1 LKISIY
7 DADEM
12 QNWLKSF
19 KNYPGRVQRRD
30 IGESVKGC
38 HKPNPKFLV
47 SSHKIAGMTSF
58 NDLNLSK
65 PLLKAVQDLGLE
77 NPTPIQEKAF
87 SVIMS
92 GKDAVGI
99 AQTGTGKTFA
109 YLLPI
114 LRQHTY
120 SEQRHPRVLIVV
132 PTRELVVQ
140 VVAEIEKLSTY
151 MSLRVVGV
159 YGASNINT
167 QKQKVYDGLDILV
180 ATPGRL
186 IDLTLSRTLQ
196 FSAVKKLVIDEVDE
210 MLNLGFRAQLKQILE
225 VLPAKRQNLMFSAT
239 LTEDVELLIEKY
251 FNAPEY
257 IEVITRGTP
266 LEKIIQQAYEVP
278 NFYTKVNLLKW
289 LLKTDESM
297 TRALLFVRNKKVAD
311 DLEKEFVE
319 FADEIGIIHSN
330 KSQPQRF
337 NAVKQ
342 FQEGTHRMLIATDV
356 ISRGLD
362 LKDVTHVINFD
373 MPKDPSLYIHR
384 IGRTGRADK
393 TGIALSFITE
403 KEMDMQ
409 EQVEELMAKKIDMLD
424 LPEDVEISD
433 ELTTDE
439 IPAVRDKNLKKA
451 KKLVAPTGAFH
462 EKKAKNKK
470 VQLGGKRRQEKQRRK
485 LETSRSKRQR

>member
-1 LKISIY
+1 
-7 DADEM
+7 
-12 QNWLKSF
+12 
-19 KNYPGRVQRRD
+19 
-30 IGESVKGC
+30 
-38 HKPNPKFLV
+38 
-47 SSHKIAGMTSF
+47 MTTF
-58 NDLNLSK
+58 TDLNLSK
-65 PLLKAVQDLGLE
+65 PLLKAIHDLGLE

-87 SVIMS
+87 PIIMS

-140 VVAEIEKLSTY
+140 VVTEIEKLSKY

-210 MLNLGFRAQLKQILE
+210 MLNLGFRPQLKQILE
-225 VLPAKRQNLMFSAT
+225 ILPPKRQNLLFSAT
-239 LTEDVELLIEKY
+239 LNEDVEAMIDKY
-251 FNAPEY
+251 FNKPEY

-266 LEKIIQQAYEVP
+266 LEKIIQQAYHVP
-278 NFYTKVNLLKW
+278 NFNSKVNLLKYVFEKD
-289 LLKTDESM
+289 KTM
-297 TRALLFVRNKKVAD
+297 TKVLLFVRNKKIAD
-311 DLEKEFVE
+311 MLEKELEE
-319 FADEIGIIHSN
+319 FAAVMGVIHSN

-337 NAVKQ
+337 DSVKQ
-342 FQEGTHRMLIATDV
+342 FQTGNYHFLIATDV
-356 ISRGLD
+356 IARGLD

-373 MPKDPSLYIHR
+373 VPKDPGSYIHR

-393 TGIALSFITE
+393 AGIALSLITE
-403 KEMDMQ
+403 KEKPLQ
-409 EQVEELMAKKIDMLD
+409 EAIETLMNKKITLID
-424 LPEDVEISD
+424 LPQDVEVS
-433 ELTTDE
+433 E
-439 IPAVRDKNLKKA
+439 ILIPEEMPVMRDKNLKKA
-451 KKLVAPTGAFH
+451 KKIETPSGAFH
-462 EKKAKNKK
+462 EKKAKNSK

-485 LETSRSKRQR
+485 LELSRSKRSR